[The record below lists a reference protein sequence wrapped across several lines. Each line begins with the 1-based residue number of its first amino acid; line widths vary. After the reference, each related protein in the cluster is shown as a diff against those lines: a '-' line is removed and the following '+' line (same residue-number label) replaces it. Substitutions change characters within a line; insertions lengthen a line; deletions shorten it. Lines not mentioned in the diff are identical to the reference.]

1 MLDAEAL
8 ETLGVKYKSTGGV
21 GSLSW
26 KGHQLVFR
34 HPTLDEWDGYCRN
47 KAQDPGSGPNRQIS
61 QVLLV
66 AFDGDVEVTRARMA
80 YGAFLSAGN
89 AGFPNAP
96 EVTALLATLAG
107 TVQEEDIA
115 HMGKVCRIWAGD
127 PVSTPRDSQSGSG
140 IAQGAPMNSAT
151 MPVPQQS

>member
-115 HMGKVCRIWAGD
+115 HMGKVCAIWSGA
-127 PVSTPRDSQSGSG
+127 PAASRAASPNGSG
-140 IAQGAPMNSAT
+140 TAPDMGTSSGT
-151 MPVPQQS
+151 TGGPPLS